1 MNYLSPSQ
9 LSLLIRIT
17 AAEMITTARS
27 SHIGGVFSCSDIL
40 AILYGQIL
48 RRDLDGFYD
57 SLILSKG
64 HCCAGVYAALHLTG
78 YLDHKTLS
86 TFAQNDSKLMA
97 HISHHVDHVEFSTGS
112 LGHGLSFGVGKSL
125 AFLRRNTDKNVFVL
139 LSDGELAE
147 GSNWEAIQFAG
158 YHRLHNLTALID
170 YNKLQSLTST
180 YDTLDLEPLVNKF
193 EAFGWDTHRLD
204 GHSLTQLCSCLL
216 KQSSSRPKA
225 LICDTIKGYPIS
237 FMQNKVE
244 WHYKPP
250 SPEQL
255 SLIIDELKEFYK

>member
-1 MNYLSPSQ
+1 MKHFSPRE

-17 AAEMITTARS
+17 AAEMIATARS

-40 AILYGQIL
+40 AILYGKIL
-48 RRDLDGFYD
+48 RRNPEGFYD
-57 SLILSKG
+57 SFILSKG

-78 YLDHKTLS
+78 YLDINSLN
-86 TFAQNDSKLMA
+86 TFAQNDSRLMA
-97 HISHHVDHVEFSTGS
+97 HISHHVDHVDFSTGS
-112 LGHGLSFGVGKSL
+112 LGHGLAFGVGKSF
-125 AFLRRNTDKNVFVL
+125 AFLRNNSDQNVFVL

-158 YHRLHNLTALID
+158 FHRLHNLTAIID

-193 EAFGWDTHRLD
+193 EAFGWDTYRLD
-204 GHSLTQLCSCLL
+204 GHSLGQLFACLSTQR
-216 KQSSSRPKA
+216 SSKPKA

-237 FMQNKVE
+237 FMKNKVE

-255 SLIIDELKEFYK
+255 ALIIDELKEFYQ